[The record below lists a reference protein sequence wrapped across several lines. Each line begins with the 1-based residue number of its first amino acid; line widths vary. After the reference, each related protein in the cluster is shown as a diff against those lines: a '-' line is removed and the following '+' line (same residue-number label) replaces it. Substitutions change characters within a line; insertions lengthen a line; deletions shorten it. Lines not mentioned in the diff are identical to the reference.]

1 MRKPRLRTAHIS
13 LSSWSR
19 LGLAAGLLVVF
30 GSMIVSLFETQA
42 LSASYEQAD
51 AARRIDVDNDS
62 FRLGLFEQQAGIN
75 AYANDARALS
85 EQVYVDGQQLAGNV
99 LSQFQAAAQAEQ
111 LSVEVSR
118 VVVTA
123 QVWQAWAEGIRKR
136 VDASNS
142 PIDDPQAINQGAM
155 LFQTFLEADD
165 SYAIASRQR
174 IDSALEAAR
183 RERDRLFRVSISRSI
198 LGALLLVG
206 LGLLLSR
213 RVLLPIGQLAAAA
226 RGLAAGNAMRIPAG
240 KRQDEVGDLSQAL
253 AAWQASRNDRERLF
267 DLSIDLFCVAGNG
280 YFKVLN
286 ASWEK
291 TTGFTRAELMAKP
304 TVDFYHPDDQQAVN
318 TEIQQLR
325 QGKKSLEFRA
335 RFQCKDGSYRWL
347 QWTVAPV
354 AEEGL
359 SYGVARDITNQVSAE
374 DALRA
379 SGAHI
384 RSILDNVADGIVTL
398 DDGGRLQSVNP
409 RVESLFGYTSAE
421 LIGESVTAL
430 IAAPHQRDFLVHLE
444 SYLRP
449 DKKQVRS
456 GSHETLGRRK
466 DGSTFPL
473 EFIGSQMQAGQQRV
487 FIGTLRDI
495 SEQKLER
502 ENLERRVLYD
512 ALTGLPNRS
521 LFNDRLHE
529 RMAQATTDR
538 KPWGLVMMDMDR
550 FKEVNDSLGHDEG
563 DRLLVAVAKRL
574 MDAVGAA
581 NTIARMGGDE
591 FAVIS
596 AEITD
601 ETSGSRL
608 ARRIM
613 DALEAPFE
621 VGERTIDV
629 RASIGIAVFP
639 EHGQDGDTLMRHADV
654 AMYLAKRRQVGH
666 TVYAPADD
674 EAQPGARLG
683 LRGELRHAIS
693 NDELFLEYMPI
704 VRVTDGGLDSLE
716 ALIRWRH
723 PERGLIMPAQF
734 ISAVE
739 QTELINPLSRWVLE
753 EALGQVVTWR
763 ANGLNVTVAVNLSSL
778 NLEDGSLVAWLAEL
792 LRRMDID
799 PACLI
804 LELTETSAMAKGAGD
819 VMHGLDQ
826 LGVSLSVDDF
836 GTGYSSLAYLQ
847 RLPVDLIKID
857 RSFVSEMLANQGA
870 ASIVRSIVDLA
881 HNLSLK
887 AVAEGVED
895 HQTRYLLRQFGCDY
909 AQGYAISRPLSVE
922 ATTEWLKAHLTLAA

>member
-1 MRKPRLRTAHIS
+1 MRKPRLRTPHLS

-85 EQVYVDGQQLAGNV
+85 EQVYVDGQQLAGNL
-99 LSQFQAAAQAEQ
+99 LSQFQASAQAEQ

-142 PIDDPQAINQGAM
+142 PIDDPQAINQGTT

-198 LGALLLVG
+198 LAGLLLIG

-267 DLSIDLFCVAGNG
+267 DLSIDLFCVARNG

-318 TEIQQLR
+318 AEIQRLR

-347 QWTVAPV
+347 QWTVAPI

-398 DDGGRLQSVNP
+398 DDGGRLQSANP

-430 IAAPHQRDFLVHLE
+430 IAAPHQGDSWFTSRATCVPIRSRSARARTKRSDAE
-444 SYLRP
+444 RMDRRSRSSSSEARCRP
-449 DKKQVRS
+449 GSNVSSSARS
-456 GSHETLGRRK
+456 GIFRSRNWSGR
-466 DGSTFPL
+466 
-473 EFIGSQMQAGQQRV
+473 
-487 FIGTLRDI
+487 I
-495 SEQKLER
+495 S
-502 ENLERRVLYD
+502 
-512 ALTGLPNRS
+512 S
-521 LFNDRLHE
+521 
-529 RMAQATTDR
+529 
-538 KPWGLVMMDMDR
+538 
-550 FKEVNDSLGHDEG
+550 
-563 DRLLVAVAKRL
+563 
-574 MDAVGAA
+574 
-581 NTIARMGGDE
+581 GGC
-591 FAVIS
+591 S
-596 AEITD
+596 MT
-601 ETSGSRL
+601 
-608 ARRIM
+608 
-613 DALEAPFE
+613 P
-621 VGERTIDV
+621 
-629 RASIGIAVFP
+629 
-639 EHGQDGDTLMRHADV
+639 
-654 AMYLAKRRQVGH
+654 
-666 TVYAPADD
+666 
-674 EAQPGARLG
+674 
-683 LRGELRHAIS
+683 
-693 NDELFLEYMPI
+693 
-704 VRVTDGGLDSLE
+704 
-716 ALIRWRH
+716 
-723 PERGLIMPAQF
+723 
-734 ISAVE
+734 
-739 QTELINPLSRWVLE
+739 
-753 EALGQVVTWR
+753 
-763 ANGLNVTVAVNLSSL
+763 
-778 NLEDGSLVAWLAEL
+778 
-792 LRRMDID
+792 
-799 PACLI
+799 
-804 LELTETSAMAKGAGD
+804 
-819 VMHGLDQ
+819 
-826 LGVSLSVDDF
+826 
-836 GTGYSSLAYLQ
+836 
-847 RLPVDLIKID
+847 
-857 RSFVSEMLANQGA
+857 
-870 ASIVRSIVDLA
+870 
-881 HNLSLK
+881 
-887 AVAEGVED
+887 
-895 HQTRYLLRQFGCDY
+895 
-909 AQGYAISRPLSVE
+909 
-922 ATTEWLKAHLTLAA
+922 

>member
-1 MRKPRLRTAHIS
+1 
-13 LSSWSR
+13 
-19 LGLAAGLLVVF
+19 
-30 GSMIVSLFETQA
+30 
-42 LSASYEQAD
+42 
-51 AARRIDVDNDS
+51 
-62 FRLGLFEQQAGIN
+62 
-75 AYANDARALS
+75 
-85 EQVYVDGQQLAGNV
+85 
-99 LSQFQAAAQAEQ
+99 
-111 LSVEVSR
+111 
-118 VVVTA
+118 
-123 QVWQAWAEGIRKR
+123 
-136 VDASNS
+136 
-142 PIDDPQAINQGAM
+142 
-155 LFQTFLEADD
+155 
-165 SYAIASRQR
+165 
-174 IDSALEAAR
+174 
-183 RERDRLFRVSISRSI
+183 
-198 LGALLLVG
+198 
-206 LGLLLSR
+206 
-213 RVLLPIGQLAAAA
+213 
-226 RGLAAGNAMRIPAG
+226 MRIPAG

-304 TVDFYHPDDQQAVN
+304 TIDFYHPDDQQAVN

-654 AMYLAKRRQVGH
+654 AMYLAKR
-666 TVYAPADD
+666 
-674 EAQPGARLG
+674 
-683 LRGELRHAIS
+683 
-693 NDELFLEYMPI
+693 
-704 VRVTDGGLDSLE
+704 
-716 ALIRWRH
+716 
-723 PERGLIMPAQF
+723 
-734 ISAVE
+734 
-739 QTELINPLSRWVLE
+739 
-753 EALGQVVTWR
+753 GQVVTWR

-909 AQGYAISRPLSVE
+909 AQGYAISRPLNVE